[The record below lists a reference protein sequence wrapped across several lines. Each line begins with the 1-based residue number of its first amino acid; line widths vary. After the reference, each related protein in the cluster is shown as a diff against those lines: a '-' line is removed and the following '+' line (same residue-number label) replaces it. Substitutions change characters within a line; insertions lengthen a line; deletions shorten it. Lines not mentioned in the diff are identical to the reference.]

1 MARADCAMRHA
12 SHQAGAIARALQ
24 HIGGKTMGAE
34 LLRRVVRIGAAGMLT
49 MAAGP
54 SLALLDAVPAGEWAL
69 REIGGSAPARLVCV
83 RNPQLLI
90 QIQHGAAA
98 CRRFVVSGGPRSA
111 TIEYSCAG
119 QGHGRTLITVER
131 STLLRIQTQGLRQ
144 GAPFDVDYEARYRG
158 TCDGT

>member
-1 MARADCAMRHA
+1 
-12 SHQAGAIARALQ
+12 
-24 HIGGKTMGAE
+24 MGAE

-131 STLLRIQTQGLRQ
+131 RCGSRRRGCGRARHSTWIMKRVTAEPATGRE
-144 GAPFDVDYEARYRG
+144 VRKVRS
-158 TCDGT
+158 C